1 MPCCK
6 QDKEDDQDSN
16 CAKIITTLSKESR
29 IQKDVIK
36 ENIDKIHPLDKPD
49 KEGRQLRIVKFS
61 GDSFKETIYRRYK
74 NRIKTYT
81 SNQRKKKL
89 PINIKLQPSL
99 TSQQLKLLKIA

>member
-6 QDKEDDQDSN
+6 QDKEDDQDSD

-49 KEGRQLRIVKFS
+49 KEGRQL
-61 GDSFKETIYRRYK
+61 
-74 NRIKTYT
+74 
-81 SNQRKKKL
+81 
-89 PINIKLQPSL
+89 
-99 TSQQLKLLKIA
+99 